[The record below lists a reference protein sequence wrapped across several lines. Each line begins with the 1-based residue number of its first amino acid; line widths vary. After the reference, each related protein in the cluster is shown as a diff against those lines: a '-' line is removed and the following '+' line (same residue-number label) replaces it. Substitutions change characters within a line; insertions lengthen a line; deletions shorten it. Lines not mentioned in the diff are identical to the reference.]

1 MPFLDDFKL
10 VQTSVNCLF
19 VSAGVCE
26 RKRALRC
33 FWSFPWEIQSLSLG
47 PGFSVLRYES
57 DGLCG
62 INPCVIKRLSL
73 HSALSCPAHH
83 RQGHIFITQMSLSKR
98 VDRCL
103 SKRWSRAQ
111 IREKQTL
118 KKT

>member
-62 INPCVIKRLSL
+62 INPLWWMRASYVFQGKEASSSSPDRSEGKVEAGVFYLS
-73 HSALSCPAHH
+73 
-83 RQGHIFITQMSLSKR
+83 
-98 VDRCL
+98 
-103 SKRWSRAQ
+103 
-111 IREKQTL
+111 
-118 KKT
+118 